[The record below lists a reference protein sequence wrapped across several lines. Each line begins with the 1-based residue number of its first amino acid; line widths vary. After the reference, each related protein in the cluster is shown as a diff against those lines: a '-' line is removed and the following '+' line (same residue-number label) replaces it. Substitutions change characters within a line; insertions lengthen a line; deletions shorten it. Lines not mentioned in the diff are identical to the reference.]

1 MSAVGGN
8 LGDIRW
14 PRRILQQP
22 AQLANLAAR
31 GAEPILCRRHDRRRL
46 PDLGQ

>member
-1 MSAVGGN
+1 MFAVGGN
-8 LGDIRW
+8 PDDIRW

-31 GAEPILCRRHDRRRL
+31 RAEPILCRRRDRRHP